1 MKVLIATDGSKY
13 GKWATEWVA
22 RMPFAE
28 KPEATVLHV
37 TDVEAL
43 RAPFMFQPVVIGNEP
58 FIQEEIKRIEA
69 RAKTT
74 VAEAKAQM
82 ASLKFK
88 GKLVSERGAAGPTI
102 LERAPQ
108 RDGLVAIGS
117 RGLDALDRLMLGSV
131 STQVTLHAPCSVLII
146 RTT

>member
-28 KPEATVLHV
+28 KPDVSVLHV

-69 RAKTT
+69 
-74 VAEAKAQM
+74 V
-82 ASLKFK
+82 
-88 GKLVSERGAAGPTI
+88 ERRPWP
-102 LERAPQ
+102 RP
-108 RDGLVAIGS
+108 
-117 RGLDALDRLMLGSV
+117 RLRWRRS
-131 STQVTLHAPCSVLII
+131 S
-146 RTT
+146 

>member
-28 KPEATVLHV
+28 KPEGDRSAC
-37 TDVEAL
+37 DRCGSAA
-43 RAPFMFQPVVIGNEP
+43 RAVYVQPVVIGNEP
-58 FIQEEIKRIEA
+58 FIQEEIKKRIET

-74 VAEAKAQM
+74 VAAKAQM

-88 GKLVSERGAAGPTI
+88 GKLVSERGAAATI
-102 LERAPQ
+102 LGVRLSGTVWS
-108 RDGLVAIGS
+108 RSGVVAWMRSIG
-117 RGLDALDRLMLGSV
+117 
-131 STQVTLHAPCSVLII
+131 
-146 RTT
+146 